1 MQVTENDAREQIQ
14 KLVRTEVFRFSELQ
28 RRLLVYLAEKSL
40 AGEADGL
47 KEYAIGVDALRKPE
61 SYDPRRDASVRL
73 QSGKLRGKI
82 SEYYRTEGQGDEVVI
97 DFPKGHFRLLF
108 SYRQHSSPT
117 VAEDTRR
124 RPYVAALLSV
134 AALAIGFAGL
144 STYLG
149 IRLVRVEKRNPVQ
162 VRAWTPALKE
172 FWTPFLRNDNVTMIC
187 VGAPMFARVRNA
199 GFFIRDSEV
208 NNWTEAQTSGFM
220 GKLNRIFPA
229 DTPRPWYNFT
239 GVGEA
244 AGAVFIG
251 NALSSA
257 GQRLHFSDSS
267 QVTWNEIGEHNVVFV
282 GPPKFIPQ
290 IDELPVVRELA
301 VEAAGIRNLRPRA
314 GEPAFLGDE
323 YSDAEHENGR
333 THALISRLPGLHG
346 TGEILIVGGT
356 WTQGTMAASQ
366 YLTLETHVAEL
377 LSRIRLRSGELPHYF
392 EAVLSVTTRHSTPV
406 QVSYLFHH
414 VLTPVQQVNA
424 SNRP

>member
-1 MQVTENDAREQIQ
+1 MEVTENDARQQIQ
-14 KLVRTEVFRFSELQ
+14 KLVRIDLFRFSELQ

-47 KEYAIGVDALRKPE
+47 KEYTIAVDALGKPE

-73 QSGKLRGKI
+73 QSGKLRGKL
-82 SEYYRTEGQGDEVVI
+82 SEYYRTEGQTDDVVV

-108 SYRQHSSPT
+108 SYRERSSALA
-117 VAEDTRR
+117 AEETRR
-124 RPYVAALLSV
+124 RPYAAAL
-134 AALAIGFAGL
+134 AALASLAIGFAVL
-144 STYLG
+144 SAYLG
-149 IRLVRVEKRNPVQ
+149 LRLVRVEKQNAVQ
-162 VRAWTPALKE
+162 ARAWTPALQE
-172 FWTPFLRNDNVTMIC
+172 FWSPFLRNGNVTMIC
-187 VGAPMFARVRNA
+187 VGAPLFARVRHA

-208 NNWTEAQTSGFM
+208 NNWTEAQTSGFIE
-220 GKLNRIFPA
+220 KLNRLFPA
-229 DTPRPWYNFT
+229 DAPRPWYNFT

-244 AGAVFIG
+244 AGAVLIG

-290 IDELPVVRELA
+290 INELPVVRELT
-301 VEAAGIRNLRPRA
+301 VESAGIRNLRPRA
-314 GEPAFLGDE
+314 GEAAFLGDE
-323 YSDAEHENGR
+323 YSDPQHENGR

-356 WTQGTMAASQ
+356 WTQGSMAASQ

-377 LSRIRLRSGELPHYF
+377 LSRIRLRSGEVPHYF
-392 EAVLSVTTRHSTPV
+392 EAVLSVTTRRSTPL

-414 VLTPVQQVNA
+414 VLTPLETVARQDQ
-424 SNRP
+424 R